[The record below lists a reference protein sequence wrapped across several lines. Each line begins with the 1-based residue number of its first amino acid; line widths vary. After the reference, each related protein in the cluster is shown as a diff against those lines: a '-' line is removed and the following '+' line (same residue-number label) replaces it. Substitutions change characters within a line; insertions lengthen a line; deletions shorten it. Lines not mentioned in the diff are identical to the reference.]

1 MLCTDDQTFQLRQV
15 HSSNSVF
22 VIQPAP
28 SSSNFEE
35 QHAFPAAGV
44 KAIAQCATT
53 LELKPSTV
61 SGISY
66 LKSLLPRYTGPEG
79 NTGDTPSK
87 SASKSKDD
95 VWNDIPLSRAEFEAA
110 WVSLCAF
117 EFESQAVLPKAISLQ
132 GIWKS
137 ILSATMVRGLKL
149 EESIHVSD
157 IMGLVEED
165 GFPVALLQAVTDRLA
180 MDQIVPMD
188 GC

>member
-1 MLCTDDQTFQLRQV
+1 M
-15 HSSNSVF
+15 
-22 VIQPAP
+22 IQPAP
-28 SSSNFEE
+28 SCSNPEE
-35 QHAFPAAGV
+35 QYAGPAAGV

-66 LKSLLPRYTGPEG
+66 LKSLLPRYTGPESD
-79 NTGDTPSK
+79 TGDAPSK
-87 SASKSKDD
+87 SPCKSKDD
-95 VWNDIPLSRAEFEAA
+95 FCNDIPLSRAELEAA
-110 WVSLCAF
+110 WVDLCAF
-117 EFESQAVLPKAISLQ
+117 ELESQAVLPTAISLQ

-149 EESIHVSD
+149 EDSILVAD
-157 IMGLVEED
+157 IIRLVEED
-165 GFPVALLQAVTDRLA
+165 GFPVALLQAVLDRLA